1 MTCADEVLDK
11 DNVERPGVAALST
24 IRSARRRRRRPRPR
38 PHPPRTKAIDEA
50 RNNPAAAA
58 RHGVICHGHRGQQRR
73 AGSRRRQRPPPRR
86 RSSVRGPGVKVRVVD
101 SSTLM
106 DPEGAHPHGMRPA
119 KFAQLFTGTVDVIPV
134 ARLPPGGD
142 PPARAGP
149 GPGTGVEQG
158 TATTPFDV
166 TVGSTVSGYHLVM
179 YAVNNARRLP
189 REAVGVLEWCGR
201 RRIGREV
208 SSCFSSSC

>member
-1 MTCADEVLDK
+1 MCRLAPATETVTATQILRAPPGGEGPRGGLVDLD
-11 DNVERPGVAALST
+11 
-24 IRSARRRRRRPRPR
+24 
-38 PHPPRTKAIDEA
+38 
-50 RNNPAAAA
+50 
-58 RHGVICHGHRGQQRR
+58 
-73 AGSRRRQRPPPRR
+73 GSG
-86 RSSVRGPGVKVRVVD
+86 RSS
-101 SSTLM
+101 
-106 DPEGAHPHGMRPA
+106 PA
-119 KFAQLFTGTVDVIPV
+119 RDETGKFAQLFTGTVDVIPV

-149 GPGTGVEQG
+149 GPATGVEQG

-189 REAVGVLEWCGR
+189 REAVGVLEWCER

-208 SSCFSSSC
+208 CSCFSPSC